1 MPEPPPVHVPVEG
14 VGWDIRAVPCERT
27 DMEGRVIA
35 PPEPLED
42 PRSPSLRVYDHP
54 EVEAL
59 RAELAQNNGINGLE
73 IFSPDDDPAEICRVY
88 RRDGFVVVR
97 DCLSVEQLELLR
109 SGCSKAL
116 QMIMDVE
123 PDAGRQIMHETGRL
137 PHRYSYGSS
146 AATRQQS
153 AWIEWAS
160 LVDLP
165 TTTPILEQIFGG
177 LDNYA
182 VGGMGGEIALPGA
195 MEYQRLHMDG
205 AEPSQMPDGRFEHA
219 ASLAETQL
227 DFIAAAGNSPLGA
240 GAGDGPDSLAW
251 QRRAIE
257 MTPGLVTIN
266 FLVSD
271 MTTENGPIRQIPG
284 SHTSTQPIPKPA
296 DEPPWMRYSTL
307 VGAKAGAAIF
317 RDNRCWHGATPN
329 VSKEIRALP
338 NIEYVPA
345 WKKPVKD
352 ESPTMPHEIWSQLT
366 PHGQRICWAITAEP
380 GVKIQGAGLMHP
392 ASAHRARL
400 SGNSGFWAER
410 AKQQKKQEEEAQ
422 LRLQQEEQAAAAA
435 GAAKL

>member
-1 MPEPPPVHVPVEG
+1 MYYYYATMATMPEPPPVHVPVEG

-182 VGGMGGEIALPGA
+182 VGGMGGEIALPPGLPLRRV
-195 MEYQRLHMDG
+195 EDSRENTIVRQVYLIED
-205 AEPSQMPDGRFEHA
+205 P
-219 ASLAETQL
+219 LQL
-227 DFIAAAGNSPLGA
+227 GPLGGIA
-240 GAGDGPDSLAW
+240 LQIQRGEQRVLLVR
-251 QRRAIE
+251 RRAVGVDC
-257 MTPGLVTIN
+257 P
-266 FLVSD
+266 FFC
-271 MTTENGPIRQIPG
+271 
-284 SHTSTQPIPKPA
+284 KA
-296 DEPPWMRYSTL
+296 DTRWTL
-307 VGAKAGAAIF
+307 
-317 RDNRCWHGATPN
+317 
-329 VSKEIRALP
+329 ALD
-338 NIEYVPA
+338 VCCF
-345 WKKPVKD
+345 V
-352 ESPTMPHEIWSQLT
+352 
-366 PHGQRICWAITAEP
+366 
-380 GVKIQGAGLMHP
+380 
-392 ASAHRARL
+392 
-400 SGNSGFWAER
+400 
-410 AKQQKKQEEEAQ
+410 
-422 LRLQQEEQAAAAA
+422 
-435 GAAKL
+435 